1 MPVITLDAIT
11 FTKEQK
17 QQLISELTSTAARIT
32 KIPESAFV
40 VYLNEHDR
48 ENIGVGG
55 NPLSEVGK

>member
-1 MPVITLDAIT
+1 MPVITLDAST
-11 FTKEQK
+11 LTKEQK

-48 ENIGVGG
+48 ENIGTGG
-55 NPLSEVGK
+55 KPLSEVDK